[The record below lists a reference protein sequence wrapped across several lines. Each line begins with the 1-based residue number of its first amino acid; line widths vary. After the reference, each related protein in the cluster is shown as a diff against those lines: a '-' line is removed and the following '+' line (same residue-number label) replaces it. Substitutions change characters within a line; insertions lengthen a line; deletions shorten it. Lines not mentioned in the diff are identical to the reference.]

1 MNLWKNELLKIQY
14 DRQWKDFAKNTVAR
28 KNESRGSQKMAPAR
42 RFAVTNISDDAAP
55 SLQLQAIFLDLL
67 TFPNDWAYD
76 REKSL
81 N

>member
-1 MNLWKNELLKIQY
+1 
-14 DRQWKDFAKNTVAR
+14 
-28 KNESRGSQKMAPAR
+28 MAPAR

-81 N
+81 NQKQPANTDALFQGNDDRKYVAQLSYPKGPDVCVI

>member
-1 MNLWKNELLKIQY
+1 MKGFCKKHSGSQ
-14 DRQWKDFAKNTVAR
+14 K
-28 KNESRGSQKMAPAR
+28 ESRGSQKMAPAR